1 MKWRHV
7 LREADR
13 LRHTVP
19 VKGTTRR
26 VRRVQGIGKRGTTNI
41 LIGRYAP
48 DDGSCN
54 GVEISRG
61 IADSLDMVRSEA
73 KRLTEG
79 RPTAQ

>member
-1 MKWRHV
+1 MKWRHI
-7 LREADR
+7 LREANH
-13 LRHTVP
+13 LRHTKP
-19 VKGTTRR
+19 VGNRR
-26 VRRVQGIGKRGTTNI
+26 VKAQRVEKRGTISI

-48 DDGSCN
+48 DDDFCN

-61 IADSLDMVRSEA
+61 KADSLDMVRSEA